1 MKKFIKT
8 YYNINVEKIYKNK
21 NNYFFYS
28 GNDLIYIIKTDKNKE
43 ELDNL
48 VSISNSMYLKNNN
61 ISTFLLNKEGNYYTK
76 YDGSYLVLLKYNDII
91 KDRIEFNDIFY
102 YHIENNL
109 LLNYDILNHFKNQID
124 VLEKEIQ
131 EYNKEHSLIQKSID
145 YFIGIS
151 ENAIQLLSDININ
164 YDSICHNI
172 GLTNYNKVE
181 YNNPFNYIKANIMY
195 DYANY
200 FKYKFYYETINYD
213 ELYYLIKNS
222 NINDLILFFGLMLYQ
237 EEYFN
242 LVKQILLDKQNEEDL
257 NIYINHIS
265 DYKELLLYIKD
276 SIRNVDK
283 IREIEWLD
291 K

>member
-213 ELYYLIKNS
+213 ELYYLIENS

>member
-48 VSISNSMYLKNNN
+48 VNISNSIYHKNNN
-61 ISTFLLNKEGNYYTK
+61 TSTFLLNKEGNYYTK

-102 YHIENNL
+102 YPIENNL

-151 ENAIQLLSDININ
+151 ENAIQLLSDINIS

>member
-48 VSISNSMYLKNNN
+48 VSISNSIYHKNNN
-61 ISTFLLNKEGNYYTK
+61 TSTFLLNKEGNYYTK

>member
-48 VSISNSMYLKNNN
+48 VNISNSIYHKNNN
-61 ISTFLLNKEGNYYTK
+61 TSTFLLNKEGNYYTK
-76 YDGSYLVLLKYNDII
+76 YDGNYLVLLKYNDII

>member
-1 MKKFIKT
+1 M
-8 YYNINVEKIYKNK
+8 V
-21 NNYFFYS
+21 
-28 GNDLIYIIKTDKNKE
+28 II
-43 ELDNL
+43 
-48 VSISNSMYLKNNN
+48 
-61 ISTFLLNKEGNYYTK
+61 
-76 YDGSYLVLLKYNDII
+76 LLKYNDII

-242 LVKQILLDKQNEEDL
+242 LVKQILLDKQNEVDL